1 MIIAAVLLILA
12 VDEHDDD
19 GIHAAI
25 PYRNPTTGSLLLM
38 RCWCSLCVPFQDS
51 GKFLPYWY
59 IRRRRIEKDGKGS
72 IAASSPTTPNK
83 SSLFEKQLK
92 LVNHHLQLLSIECQ
106 QTPFPSHC
114 TYNTWCNGEQYNRHV
129 RRSLLGD
136 ESSNSRSR

>member
-1 MIIAAVLLILA
+1 MIIAAVLILA

-25 PYRNPTTGSLLLM
+25 PYRDKPNNRQFAFDALLVFAL
-38 RCWCSLCVPFQDS
+38 RSIPRFRQIYTVL
-51 GKFLPYWY
+51 Y
-59 IRRRRIEKDGKGS
+59 IWRRRIEKDGKGS